1 MSGSS
6 KGIAGLL
13 IGAAIGAG
21 VTYLVTSGKGKDLLK
36 QLKKEADKLKKEA
49 DKLKEN
55 VVAESD
61 RIKNELADKVKKA

>member
-1 MSGSS
+1 MSGSG

-49 DKLKEN
+49 DKLKEK
-55 VVAESD
+55 VTDEAERLKGD
-61 RIKNELADKVKKA
+61 LVEKAKKA